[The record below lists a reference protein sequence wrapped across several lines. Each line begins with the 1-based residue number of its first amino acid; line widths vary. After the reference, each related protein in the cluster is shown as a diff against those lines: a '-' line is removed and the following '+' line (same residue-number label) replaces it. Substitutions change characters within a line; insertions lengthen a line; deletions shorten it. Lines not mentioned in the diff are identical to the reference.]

1 MDGFVASVVIAA
13 LVTRLGVITDVHLL
27 SSGNFAI
34 FAAIRRALAGCTP
47 GAAIKRRPTGQSK
60 ESYILGRYGYRH
72 CTATGTRQLP
82 HQRDLLS

>member
-34 FAAIRRALAGCTP
+34 FAAIRRASSRISSL
-47 GAAIKRRPTGQSK
+47 KRRPTGQSK
-60 ESYILGRYGYRH
+60 ESYILGRYWYPR
-72 CTATGTRQLP
+72 CTAIGTRQLP